1 MMNDLVQRGEELARQ
16 KQQERLEAVAPQ
28 LRAVFGAAA
37 VQVDEAEVLVSGRGL
52 VKRWLLD
59 PSLRF
64 LDGGL
69 K

>member
-1 MMNDLVQRGEELARQ
+1 MDYLLQRGEDLARQ
-16 KQQERLEAVAPQ
+16 QQQQRVEAVAQQ
-28 LRAVFGAAA
+28 LRAVFGSAA
-37 VQVDEAEVLVSGRGL
+37 VQVDEAEVLVSGHGL
-52 VKRWLLD
+52 VKRWLID

>member
-16 KQQERLEAVAPQ
+16 KQQERLEAVAQQ